1 MPNFSQQTPD
11 GRTIGGDPDL
21 RRHIAQPPP
30 RSPLAAAAG
39 RAAGSTLAA
48 FVAGSIAAFP
58 EPPADSDSRLY
69 LQVFLIGAAG
79 TFWRRHGLPPAGA
92 VQVLSEL
99 FERHGLPGNETAGLI
114 EVLPQLRRDPSAQQ
128 ILQQGEEAMTEFL
141 DSHDPNLLLQIP
153 DLVADWRRQ
162 ISAASTP
169 PRTSARAP
177 SAQRRQA

>member
-1 MPNFSQQTPD
+1 MARFSQQTPD
-11 GRTIGGDPDL
+11 GRTIAGDPDP

-30 RSPLAAAAG
+30 RSPAASAAW
-39 RAAGSTLAA
+39 RADGSTLVA
-48 FVAGSIAAFP
+48 FVAGSIAALP
-58 EPPADSDSRLY
+58 EPPADSDARLY
-69 LQVFLIGAAG
+69 LQVFLIGAADI
-79 TFWRRHGLPPAGA
+79 FWRRHGLPPAGA
-92 VQVLSEL
+92 VPVLSEL

-141 DSHDPNLLLQIP
+141 DSHDPNLLLQIL

-162 ISAASTP
+162 IRAASAP

-177 SAQRRQA
+177 SPQRPQA